1 MSVSKSEPILIVG
14 GGAFGL
20 STVVHLLRA
29 GYKDITV
36 LDKDEEIPSRWSAAN
51 DLNKIVRAEYED
63 PLYQDLT
70 VKAIEAWQ
78 TPLFAPHFHQVGF
91 LHCVSGKAPKE
102 ALDTLNRFR
111 AAAERDPRM
120 RSHLSPLDSQKD
132 ISDAVWQYKDSAFP
146 GWNGYFNKFD
156 GYAHSGNA
164 LRSIFLATRAQGV
177 KYILGAA
184 GAVSEIIYEKTS
196 SGRKAKGVK
205 TTGGLFYPSNL
216 VIVSVGA
223 AGAKLVPEIGKQ
235 LVAKSWS
242 VAHLHLTDDETSALR
257 GIPVTYARDLGFFFE
272 PDPKTNLLKLCPMGG
287 GFINTDPKTG
297 ISHAPTDLKQSAF
310 LPDGDEKQLRELVR
324 QTLPQFADRP
334 FVKKTL
340 CWFADQCVQQPSQV
354 TWLVEVGGHII
365 SISVYCPPRRT
376 DLIGQMATYGAPP
389 QPTKLLDLVVGHPVA
404 DTADSDF
411 IIDYV
416 PNTSS
421 SVLFLSGDS
430 GHGFKFFPIF
440 GGFVKD
446 LLQSENGEQPEA
458 RWRWKNPKPD
468 EGKGDWGGA
477 VSWRLG
483 NSTELVDIQPV
494 GQTKL

>member
-184 GAVSEIIYEKTS
+184 GAVSEIVYEKTS

-310 LPDGDEKQLRELVR
+310 LPDGDENQLRELVR

-340 CWFADQCVQQPSQV
+340 CWFAD
-354 TWLVEVGGHII
+354 
-365 SISVYCPPRRT
+365 
-376 DLIGQMATYGAPP
+376 
-389 QPTKLLDLVVGHPVA
+389 
-404 DTADSDF
+404 TADSDF

-416 PNTSS
+416 PSTSS

-440 GGFVKD
+440 GGFVTD

>member
-184 GAVSEIIYEKTS
+184 GAISEIVYEKTS

-340 CWFADQCVQQPSQV
+340 CWFAD
-354 TWLVEVGGHII
+354 
-365 SISVYCPPRRT
+365 
-376 DLIGQMATYGAPP
+376 
-389 QPTKLLDLVVGHPVA
+389 
-404 DTADSDF
+404 TADSDF

-458 RWRWKNPKPD
+458 RWRWKNPKTD
-468 EGKGDWGGA
+468 EGKSDWGGA

>member
-70 VKAIEAWQ
+70 VAIEAWQ

-146 GWNGYFNKFD
+146 GWNGYFNRFD

-164 LRSIFLATRAQGV
+164 LKSIFLATRAQGV

-184 GAVSEIIYEKTS
+184 GAVSEIVYEKTS

-205 TTGGLFYPSNL
+205 TTSGLFYPSNL
-216 VIVSVGA
+216 VVVSVGA

-310 LPDGDEKQLRELVR
+310 LPEGDEKQLRELVR

-340 CWFADQCVQQPSQV
+340 CWFAD
-354 TWLVEVGGHII
+354 
-365 SISVYCPPRRT
+365 
-376 DLIGQMATYGAPP
+376 
-389 QPTKLLDLVVGHPVA
+389 
-404 DTADSDF
+404 TADSDF

-416 PNTSS
+416 LNTSS

-446 LLQSENGEQPEA
+446 LLQSEKGEQPEA
-458 RWRWKNPKPD
+458 RWRWKNRKTD
-468 EGKGDWGGA
+468 EAKGDWGGA

>member
-1 MSVSKSEPILIVG
+1 MSVPKTEPILIIG

-29 GYKDITV
+29 GYRDITV
-36 LDKDEEIPSRWSAAN
+36 LEKDVEIPSRWSAAN

-63 PLYQDLT
+63 PLYQCLT
-70 VKAIEAWQ
+70 VKAIKGWQ

-91 LHCVSGKAPKE
+91 IHCVSGNAPIE
-102 ALDTLNRFR
+102 ARDTLNRFR
-111 AAAERDPRM
+111 AAAERDPRLKP
-120 RSHLSPLDSQKD
+120 HVTPLNSQED
-132 ISDAVWQYKDSAFP
+132 IASVAWQYNDSLFP
-146 GWNGYFNKFD
+146 GWSGYFNKFD

-164 LRSIFLATRAQGV
+164 LRSIFEATKAQGV
-177 KYILGAA
+177 KYILGTA
-184 GAVSEIIYEKTS
+184 GAVSVIVYERTS
-196 SGRKAKGVK
+196 TGRKATGVK
-205 TTGGLFYPSNL
+205 TVGGLFYPSKL
-216 VIVSVGA
+216 VIISVGA

-242 VAHLHLTDDETSALR
+242 VAHLHLSDDETSALR

-297 ISHAPTDLKQSAF
+297 VSHAPTDPKQSAF
-310 LPDGDEKQLRELVR
+310 LPEHDDRQLRELVR
-324 QTLPQFADRP
+324 QTLPQFSDRP
-334 FVKKTL
+334 FVKKSL
-340 CWFADQCVQQPSQV
+340 CWF
-354 TWLVEVGGHII
+354 
-365 SISVYCPPRRT
+365 
-376 DLIGQMATYGAPP
+376 
-389 QPTKLLDLVVGHPVA
+389 A

-421 SVLFLSGDS
+421 SVLLLSGDS

-440 GGFVKD
+440 GEWVKD
-446 LLQSENGEQPEA
+446 LLESDKGEQPVT
-458 RWRWKNPKPD
+458 RWRWKDTAVGEKQ
-468 EGKGDWGGA
+468 GDWGGA

-483 NSTELVDIQPV
+483 NSKEFVDIKPV
-494 GQTKL
+494 GDPRL

>member
-1 MSVSKSEPILIVG
+1 MSVPKSEPILIVG

-20 STVVHLLRA
+20 STVHHLLKA
-29 GYKDITV
+29 GYTDITV

-78 TPLFAPHFHQVGF
+78 TPFFAPHFHQVGF
-91 LHCVSGKAPKE
+91 IHCVSGNAPKE

-111 AAAERDPRM
+111 AAAERDPRL
-120 RSHLSPLDSQKD
+120 RPYLSPIDSQKD
-132 ISDAVWQYKDSAFP
+132 VEKAAWQYNESAFP

-164 LRSIFLATRAQGV
+164 LRSIWLSTRAKGV

-184 GAVSEIIYEKTS
+184 GAVSEIVYEETS

-205 TTGGLFYPSNL
+205 TTGGLFYPSKL
-216 VIVSVGA
+216 VVVAVGA
-223 AGAKLVPEIGKQ
+223 AGARLVPELGKQ

-242 VAHLHLTDDETSALR
+242 VAHLCLTDEETSALR

-297 ISHAPTDLKQSAF
+297 VSHAPTDLKANAF
-310 LPDGDEKQLRELVR
+310 LPEDDDKQLRELVR

-334 FVKKTL
+334 FVNKTL
-340 CWFADQCVQQPSQV
+340 CWF
-354 TWLVEVGGHII
+354 G
-365 SISVYCPPRRT
+365 
-376 DLIGQMATYGAPP
+376 
-389 QPTKLLDLVVGHPVA
+389 
-404 DTADSDF
+404 DTVNSDF

-421 SVLFLSGDS
+421 SVLLLSGDS
-430 GHGFKFFPIF
+430 GHGFKMFPIF
-440 GGFVKD
+440 GDWVKD
-446 LLQSENGEQPEA
+446 LLTSEKGEQPEA
-458 RWRWKNPKPD
+458 RWRWKNPSSND
-468 EGKGDWGGA
+468 GKGDWGAA

-483 NSTELVDIQPV
+483 SSKEFVEIQPA
-494 GQTKL
+494 GTTKL

>member
-1 MSVSKSEPILIVG
+1 MS
-14 GGAFGL
+14 
-20 STVVHLLRA
+20 
-29 GYKDITV
+29 
-36 LDKDEEIPSRWSAAN
+36 
-51 DLNKIVRAEYED
+51 
-63 PLYQDLT
+63 
-70 VKAIEAWQ
+70 
-78 TPLFAPHFHQVGF
+78 
-91 LHCVSGKAPKE
+91 
-102 ALDTLNRFR
+102 
-111 AAAERDPRM
+111 
-120 RSHLSPLDSQKD
+120 SHLSPLDSQKD
-132 ISDAVWQYKDSAFP
+132 IADAVWQYKDSAFP
-146 GWNGYFNKFD
+146 GWNGYFNRFD

-164 LRSIFLATRAQGV
+164 LKSIFLATRTQGV

-184 GAVSEIIYEKTS
+184 GAVSEIVYENTS
-196 SGRKAKGVK
+196 SGRKGKGVK

-216 VIVSVGA
+216 VIISVGA
-223 AGAKLVPEIGKQ
+223 AGAKLIPEIGKQ

-310 LPDGDEKQLRELVR
+310 LPEGDEKQLRELVR

-340 CWFADQCVQQPSQV
+340 CWF
-354 TWLVEVGGHII
+354 
-365 SISVYCPPRRT
+365 
-376 DLIGQMATYGAPP
+376 
-389 QPTKLLDLVVGHPVA
+389 A

-446 LLQSENGEQPEA
+446 LLQSEKVEQPEA
-458 RWRWKNPKPD
+458 RWRWKNPKTD